1 MCTFSQP
8 VQVSEAAKAK
18 FPAAAVAVAL
28 ILGNLAAS
36 CHAFSE
42 FSGIRAWYAATFRF
56 GMMGGYILILGLV
69 AYVALMQYERARSVA
84 WSLMIGG
91 GMAFL
96 GSIFFALFLKLAA

>member
-18 FPAAAVAVAL
+18 FPAAAVVVAL

-69 AYVALMQYERARSVA
+69 AYPDRTMEQTRFVYDCCREIAPRPR
-84 WSLMIGG
+84 G
-91 GMAFL
+91 
-96 GSIFFALFLKLAA
+96 